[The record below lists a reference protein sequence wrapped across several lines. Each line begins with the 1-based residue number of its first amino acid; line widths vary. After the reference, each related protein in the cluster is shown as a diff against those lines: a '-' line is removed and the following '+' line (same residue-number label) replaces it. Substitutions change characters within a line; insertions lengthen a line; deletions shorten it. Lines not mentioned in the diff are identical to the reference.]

1 MRGLRPSLSLFA
13 ILLPGRYF
21 LYTSCTSILF
31 YRMLTVQRLTK
42 SFGSTRAVDDL
53 SFSIAAGEIVGF
65 LGPNGAGKTTT
76 MRLIA
81 GYLSP
86 DSGKIIIDDKPVGEE
101 GSDARRHIGY
111 LPENNPLYRDMLV
124 SEFLGLSADLKGIPP
139 EKRSEAFDFAVHAV
153 DIGDVYYRPVGELS
167 KGYKQ
172 RVGMAVALLHRPS
185 ILILDE
191 PTEGLDPNQRTEIR
205 TLIKSLAKDRT
216 ILLSTHVMQEAS
228 MLCNRI
234 LIIHHGKLVADGTP
248 NELAKKAEC
257 RSSLIVEAEGAG
269 IEAALKKLSGVTD
282 VVIQRLE
289 GERIRATLTTN
300 GDELQPQVLALAHA
314 NGWKIWRLAEEE
326 QKLEDIF
333 HSLTTH
339 A

>member
-1 MRGLRPSLSLFA
+1 
-13 ILLPGRYF
+13 
-21 LYTSCTSILF
+21 
-31 YRMLTVQRLTK
+31 MLTVQRLTK
-42 SFGSTRAVDDL
+42 SFGSTKAVDDL

-86 DSGKIIIDDKPVGEE
+86 DSGKILIDNKPVGEE

-124 SEFLGLSADLKGIPP
+124 SEFLTLSADLKGIPS
-139 EKRSEAFDFAVHAV
+139 EKRAEAFDFAVRAV

-248 NELAKKAEC
+248 KELAKKAEK
-257 RSSLIVEAEGAG
+257 RSSLIVEAEGTG
-269 IEAALKKLSGVTD
+269 IEAALKKLSGVTG

-289 GERIRATLTTN
+289 GERIRATLTTS
-300 GDELQPQVLALAHA
+300 GEELQPQVLALAQTHH
-314 NGWKIWRLAEEE
+314 WKIWRLAEEE
-326 QKLEDIF
+326 HKLEDIF

>member
-1 MRGLRPSLSLFA
+1 
-13 ILLPGRYF
+13 
-21 LYTSCTSILF
+21 
-31 YRMLTVQRLTK
+31 MLTVKRLTK
-42 SFGSTRAVDDL
+42 SFGDTKAVDDL
-53 SFSIAAGEIVGF
+53 SFSITAGEIVGF

-86 DSGKIIIDDKPVGEE
+86 DSGTIIIDDKQVGEE
-101 GSDARRHIGY
+101 GSDARRYIGY
-111 LPENNPLYRDMLV
+111 LPENNPLYKDMLV
-124 SEFLGLSADLKGIPP
+124 SEFLTLSADLKNIPAD
-139 EKRSEAFDFAVHAV
+139 KRRAAFDFAVSAV
-153 DIGDVYYRPVGELS
+153 DIGDVFYRPVGELS

-172 RVGMAVALLHRPS
+172 RIGMAVALLHRPS

-205 TLIKSLAKDRT
+205 SLIKSLAKERT

-228 MLCNRI
+228 ALCSRI

-248 NELAKKAEC
+248 KELAAKAQQQNI
-257 RSSLIVEAEGAG
+257 LIVELEGKG
-269 IEAALKKLSGVTD
+269 IEAALKSMPGVSRIALD
-282 VVIQRLE
+282 SL
-289 GERIRATLTTN
+289 GGDRIRATLITA
-300 GDELQPQVLALAHA
+300 GDQLQPQVLALSAQH
-314 NGWKIWRLAEEE
+314 GWKVWRLAEEE
-326 QKLEDIF
+326 HKLEDIF

>member
-1 MRGLRPSLSLFA
+1 MLSV
-13 ILLPGRYF
+13 
-21 LYTSCTSILF
+21 SH
-31 YRMLTVQRLTK
+31 LTK
-42 SFGSTRAVDDL
+42 SFGDTKAVDDL
-53 SFSIAAGEIVGF
+53 SFEIAPGEIVGF

-86 DSGKIIIDDKPVGEE
+86 DSGTISIDAIPMGEE

-111 LPENNPLYRDMLV
+111 LPENNPLYKDMLV
-124 SEFLGLSADLKGIPP
+124 SEFLTLSADLKHIPK
-139 EKRSEAFDFAVHAV
+139 EKRRDAFDFAVSAV
-153 DIGDVYYRPVGELS
+153 DIGDVFYRPVGELS

-172 RVGMAVALLHRPS
+172 RIGMAVALLHRPS

-205 TLIKSLAKDRT
+205 ALITSLAKERT

-248 NELAKKAEC
+248 KELAQKAEHQ
-257 RSSLIVEAEGAG
+257 SSLIVELEGKE
-269 IEAALKKLSGVTD
+269 IEAALRGMTGMTD
-282 VVIQRLE
+282 IKIDQLGE
-289 GERIRATLTTN
+289 GRIRATLKTA
-300 GDELQPQVLALAHA
+300 GDQLQPQILALAHE

-326 QKLEDIF
+326 HKLEDIF

>member
-1 MRGLRPSLSLFA
+1 
-13 ILLPGRYF
+13 
-21 LYTSCTSILF
+21 
-31 YRMLTVQRLTK
+31 MLTVKRLTK
-42 SFGSTRAVDDL
+42 SFGDTKAVDDL

-86 DSGKIIIDDKPVGEE
+86 DSGTITIDNLPMGEE
-101 GSDARRHIGY
+101 GSDVRRHIGY
-111 LPENNPLYRDMLV
+111 LPENNPLYKDMLV
-124 SEFLGLSADLKGIPP
+124 SEFLTLSADLKNIPAD
-139 EKRSEAFDFAVHAV
+139 KRRAAFDFAVSAV
-153 DIGDVYYRPVGELS
+153 DIGDVFYRPVGELS

-172 RVGMAVALLHRPS
+172 RIGMAVALLHRPS

-205 TLIKSLAKDRT
+205 ALIKSLAKERT

-248 NELAKKAEC
+248 DELAKKSEHQT
-257 RSSLIVEAEGAG
+257 SLIVELEGKD
-269 IEAALKKLSGVTD
+269 IESALKSMAGVTR
-282 VVIQRLE
+282 VVLDSL
-289 GERIRATLTTN
+289 GGDRIRATLTTA
-300 GDELQPQVLALAHA
+300 GEQLQPQVLKLAAKH
-314 NGWKIWRLAEEE
+314 GWKIWRLAEEE
-326 QKLEDIF
+326 HKLEDIF

-339 A
+339 S

>member
-1 MRGLRPSLSLFA
+1 
-13 ILLPGRYF
+13 
-21 LYTSCTSILF
+21 
-31 YRMLTVQRLTK
+31 MLTVQRLTK
-42 SFGSTRAVDDL
+42 SFGSTKAVDDL

-86 DSGKIIIDDKPVGEE
+86 DSGKILIDNKPVGEE

-124 SEFLGLSADLKGIPP
+124 SEFLTLSADLKGIPS
-139 EKRSEAFDFAVHAV
+139 EKRAEAFDFAVRAV

-216 ILLSTHVMQEAS
+216 ILLSTHVMQEATVFPGQQDLEFVNDTGNPLLIQS
-228 MLCNRI
+228 WSDGDEAFVNILGVPDGRETVLSGPYFASNAPEDVLVNGRKMRKNEIVWLRSVKMEGMTAAPEQELRVARYQSIPKSLPARSELTTVRNRP
-234 LIIHHGKLVADGTP
+234 GDVASAGDDLVAK
-248 NELAKKAEC
+248 E
-257 RSSLIVEAEGAG
+257 
-269 IEAALKKLSGVTD
+269 
-282 VVIQRLE
+282 
-289 GERIRATLTTN
+289 
-300 GDELQPQVLALAHA
+300 
-314 NGWKIWRLAEEE
+314 
-326 QKLEDIF
+326 
-333 HSLTTH
+333 
-339 A
+339 